1 MVNGLTNATDQ
12 LTAAFLVGIG
22 VTSSLIIATG
32 LRGLHATSDWRDA
45 ASWAIAGSILMSR
58 YAYTGKY
65 WFS

>member
-1 MVNGLTNATDQ
+1 
-12 LTAAFLVGIG
+12 

-32 LRGLHATSDWRDA
+32 LRGIHATSDWRDA
-45 ASWAIAGSILMSR
+45 ASWAVAGSILMSR